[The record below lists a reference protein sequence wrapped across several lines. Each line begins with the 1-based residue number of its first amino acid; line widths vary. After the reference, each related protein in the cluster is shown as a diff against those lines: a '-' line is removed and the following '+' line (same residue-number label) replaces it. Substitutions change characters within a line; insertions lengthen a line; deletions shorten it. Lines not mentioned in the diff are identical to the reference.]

1 MIIYL
6 YKKKK
11 RIVSSYLKLYI
22 CTLITNEFYKNK
34 FKMQNKGLIKLFAI
48 LFGLVSLYQLSF
60 TWFTNDVENKAKVY
74 AESKSTDGREI
85 ARLERAYLDS
95 IANYPVIDLGF
106 AEFSYNEIKD
116 KQINLGLDLKG
127 GINAILQVSVK
138 DILIGLSN
146 DSKNPTFNEALAKAD
161 EAQKSS
167 DDTYLN
173 LFFDAFKK
181 LSDGKVKLSDPS
193 IFGNKALR
201 EKINFKLTDE
211 QVKPI
216 IEAEISGS
224 INTAFEVLRSRI
236 DKFGVTQPN
245 IQRIGNSGRILIELP
260 GAKDIDRVKKLL
272 QSTAELEFWEVYSNQ
287 ETANFFIQANSVVE
301 NLLKEGTK
309 EDTKLDSTA
318 PKENI
323 DDLLGEVSDSIATK
337 QVANLFA
344 VFTPSVPQSENQISS
359 VIGTAKVSDTAKV
372 NKYLAM
378 TEIRSLL
385 PNEMKYAKFLWDA
398 KPFSAVTTDTNESTE
413 LIYLYGIKSNR
424 EDLAPIE
431 GDVIE
436 DASQE
441 YGQTGAPEVSM
452 TMNAY
457 GTKLWGKMT
466 TENVGKFVAVVLDDY
481 VYTAPSVNTAI
492 TNGRTSI
499 SGGSMTVEEAQDIA
513 NVLKAGKL
521 PAAAHIIQ
529 SEIVGPSLGQQAI
542 DSSMYSFF
550 LALLI
555 VFAWMIFYY
564 GKAGVIADFALII
577 NLLFIFGILTAFGAV
592 LTLPGI
598 AGIIL
603 TIGMAVDANVI
614 IYERIKEELNHGK
627 GLKAAI
633 KYGFSYD
640 GAFSAILDANVT
652 SLLTG
657 IILYV
662 FGTGPVQGFAYTFIV
677 GIITSLFTA
686 IFISHLTIDW
696 YANKGKAF
704 TFNTNITKKWFTK
717 MNVDFVKL
725 RKPAYIISGIFML
738 VSIISLSTNKLNF
751 GVDFVGGR
759 SYVVKFDK
767 PTSATDVSVSLKD
780 VFGDAP
786 EVKTY
791 GDDSQLKITTK
802 YKIELEEKEIDDE
815 VQGLLFTG
823 LKQYNPEGLTL
834 EEFKPGFDGV
844 KTLGIL
850 STIKVEPTIADDIK
864 TAAGWA
870 ILGSLLVIFLYILL
884 RFSKWQYSLGAVAA
898 LFHDV
903 LIVFGIF
910 SLFYKILPFDMEIGQ
925 SFIAAILTVLGY
937 SINDTVIVYD
947 RIREFT
953 KTHTS
958 WSLGKV
964 INTGINSTLGRTINT
979 SLTTLL
985 VLFAIFLFGGDSI
998 KGFMFALIVGIGVG
1012 TYSSIFVASS
1022 IVYDTVKKT
1031 DKEKEQL
1038 KK

>member
-1 MIIYL
+1 
-6 YKKKK
+6 
-11 RIVSSYLKLYI
+11 LKLYI

-60 TWFTNDVENKAKVY
+60 TWFTNGVENKAKVY
-74 AESKSTDGREI
+74 AESKSEDGREI

-106 AEFSYNEIKD
+106 AKFSYNEIKD
-116 KQINLGLDLKG
+116 KQLNLGLDLKG

-146 DSKNPTFNEALAKAD
+146 DSKNPTFNEALAKASIA
-161 EAQKSS
+161 EKSS

-173 LFFDAFKK
+173 LFFIEFKK

-193 IFGNKALR
+193 IFGNKSLR
-201 EKINFKLTDE
+201 EKINFKLSDE
-211 QVKPI
+211 EVKPI

-287 ETANFFIQANSVVE
+287 ETANFFLQANSVVE
-301 NLLKEGTK
+301 NLLKTETT
-309 EDTKLDSTA
+309 ETNIDSILQ
-318 PKENI
+318 KDNI
-323 DDLLGEVSDSIATK
+323 DDLLGAVSDSLATK
-337 QVANLFA
+337 KVNNLFS
-344 VFTPSVPQSENQISS
+344 VFTPSIPQSENQVSS
-359 VIGTAKVSDTAKV
+359 VIGTAKVADTAKV
-372 NKYLAM
+372 NSYLAM
-378 TEIRSLL
+378 SEIRSLL

-398 KPFSAVTTDTNESTE
+398 KPFSATVTGTNQSAE

-424 EDLAPIE
+424 EDIAPIE
-431 GDVIE
+431 GDVID

-441 YGQTGAPEVSM
+441 YGQTGKPEVSM
-452 TMNAY
+452 TMNAS

-466 TENVGKFVAVVLDDY
+466 TDNVGKFVAVVLDDY

-555 VFAWMIFYY
+555 VFAWMVFYY
-564 GKAGVIADFALII
+564 GKAGLIADFALIV
-577 NLLFIFGILTAFGAV
+577 NLLFIFGVLTAFGAV

-603 TIGMAVDANVI
+603 TIGIAVDANVI

-627 GLKAAI
+627 GLKASI

-662 FGTGPVQGFAYTFIV
+662 FGTGPVKGFAYTFIV
-677 GIITSLFTA
+677 GILTSLFTA
-686 IFISHLTIDW
+686 IFITRLLIDW
-696 YANKGKAF
+696 YANKGKTF
-704 TFNTNITKKWFTK
+704 TFNTSITKDWFSK
-717 MNVDFVKL
+717 INVDFLKL
-725 RKPAYIISGIFML
+725 RKIAYVFSGTLIII
-738 VSIISLSTNKLNF
+738 SIISLFTNGLNY

-767 PTSATDVSVSLKD
+767 AMSATDVSVSLKD

-791 GDDSQLKITTK
+791 GDVSQLKITTK
-802 YKIELEEKEIDDE
+802 YKIDLEGNQIDDE
-815 VQGLLFTG
+815 VQELLFTG
-823 LKQYNPEGLTL
+823 LKQYNPNELTL
-834 EEFKPGFDGV
+834 DEFKPGYDGV
-844 KTLGIL
+844 KTIGIL
-850 STIKVEPTIADDIK
+850 SSIKVEPTIADDIK

-884 RFSKWQYSLGAVAA
+884 RFRKWQYSFGAVVA

-903 LIVFGIF
+903 LITIGVFSI
-910 SLFYKILPFDMEIGQ
+910 FYKILPFDMEIGQ

-947 RIREFT
+947 RIREFS
-953 KTHTS
+953 KTHST
-958 WSLGKV
+958 WTFYKI
-964 INTGINSTLGRTINT
+964 INTGLNSTMGRTINT

-985 VLFAIFLFGGDSI
+985 VLIAIFIFGGDSI

-1012 TYSSIFVASS
+1012 TYSSWFIASPILFDS
-1022 IVYDTVKKT
+1022 VKKL
-1031 DKEKEQL
+1031 EKDRA

>member
-1 MIIYL
+1 
-6 YKKKK
+6 
-11 RIVSSYLKLYI
+11 
-22 CTLITNEFYKNK
+22 
-34 FKMQNKGLIKLFAI
+34 MQNKGLIKLFAI

-60 TWFTNDVENKAKVY
+60 TWFTGGIENKAKVY
-74 AESKSTDGREI
+74 ATAKSDDGREI
-85 ARLERAYLDS
+85 ARLEKAYLDS
-95 IANYPVIDLGF
+95 VANYPVIDLGF
-106 AEFSYNEIKD
+106 VQFSYNEIKD
-116 KQINLGLDLKG
+116 KQLNLGLDLKG

-146 DSKNPTFNEALAKAD
+146 DSKNPVFNEALAKAD
-161 EAQKSS
+161 LAQKSS

-173 LFFDAFKK
+173 LFFNEFKK

-193 IFGNKALR
+193 IFGNKSLR

-211 QVKPI
+211 EVKPI

-245 IQRIGNSGRILIELP
+245 IARIGNSGRILIELP

-287 ETANFFIQANSVVE
+287 ETANFFFEANSVVE
-301 NLLKEGTK
+301 NLLKSETK
-309 EDTKLDSTA
+309 VDTAAT
-318 PKENI
+318 PKDNI
-323 DDLLGEVSDSIATK
+323 DDLLGAVSDSLATK
-337 QVANLFA
+337 QATNLFTYL
-344 VFTPSVPQSENQISS
+344 TPSIPQSENQISS
-359 VIGTAKVSDTAKV
+359 VIGTAKVADTARV
-372 NKYLAM
+372 NAYLSM
-378 TEIRSLL
+378 TEVRALL
-385 PNEMKYAKFLWDA
+385 PNDMKYAKFLWDA
-398 KPFSAVTTDTNESTE
+398 KPFSATVTATNQSTD

-424 EDLAPIE
+424 EDIAPIQ

-441 YGQTGAPEVSM
+441 YGQTGQPEVSM
-452 TMNAY
+452 TMNAT
-457 GTKLWGKMT
+457 GTKLWAKMT

-492 TNGRTSI
+492 INGRTSI
-499 SGGSMTVEEAQDIA
+499 SGGSMTVAEAQDIA

-542 DSSMYSFF
+542 ESSMYSFF

-564 GKAGVIADFALII
+564 GKAGVIADFALIV

-603 TIGMAVDANVI
+603 TIGIAVDANVI
-614 IYERIKEELNHGK
+614 IYERIKEELSRGK
-627 GLKAAI
+627 GLKASI

-662 FGTGPVQGFAYTFIV
+662 FGTGPVKGFAYTFIV
-677 GIITSLFTA
+677 GILTSLFTA
-686 IFISHLTIDW
+686 IFITRLVIDW
-696 YANKGKAF
+696 YAAKGKTF

-717 MNVDFVKL
+717 INVDFLKL
-725 RKPAYIISGIFML
+725 RKPAYIFSGILIVM
-738 VSIISLSTNKLNF
+738 SIVSLSTNGLNY
-751 GVDFVGGR
+751 GVDFIGGR
-759 SYVVKFDK
+759 SFVVKFEK
-767 PTSATDVSVSLKD
+767 TTSATEVANTLKD

-791 GDDSQLKITTK
+791 GEASQLKITTK
-802 YKIELEEKEIDDE
+802 YKIDIEDKAIDDE
-815 VQGLLFTG
+815 VQELLFTG
-823 LKQYNPEGLTL
+823 LKPYNPDGLSL
-834 EEFKPGFDGV
+834 EEFKPGYEGT
-844 KTLGIL
+844 KTIGIL
-850 STIKVEPTIADDIK
+850 SAMKVEPTIADDIK

-870 ILGSLLVIFLYILL
+870 VLGSLMVIFLYILL
-884 RFSKWQYSLGAVAA
+884 RFTKWQYSVGAIVA

-903 LIVFGIF
+903 IIVFGIF
-910 SLFYKILPFDMEIGQ
+910 SIFYKILPFDMEIGQ

-947 RIREFT
+947 RIREFS

-958 WSLGKV
+958 WNFYKV
-964 INTGINSTLGRTINT
+964 INTGLNSTMGRTINT

-985 VLFAIFLFGGDSI
+985 VLVAIFLFGGDSI
-998 KGFMFALIVGIGVG
+998 KGFMFALIVGIAVG
-1012 TYSSIFVASS
+1012 TYSSWFIASP
-1022 IVYDTVKKT
+1022 VLYDSVKRF
-1031 DKEKEQL
+1031 DKEK
-1038 KK
+1038 K